1 MQLVVVGV
9 NQEAAPV
16 ALRERLAF
24 AAADL
29 PDALAALR
37 EVVAEGCILSTC
49 NRTEIVGLAGHAESG
64 AESLARFLAESRGVS
79 LAEIRPHLRTFA
91 HEAAVEH
98 LFTVAAGLDSMV
110 LGEDQILAQVKAA
123 FDSAAAAGALGP
135 ALHRL
140 GDLALAAGKRV
151 RAETVIGQ
159 GNLSVVSVAL
169 RLALTELGAWQERA
183 VLLIGGGDIAEL
195 ALKHLA
201 KGRPAAITI
210 VNRTYERAAALA
222 ARYDAD
228 ARSWAELPAALVSAD
243 VAVSCT
249 SAPGIVL
256 DAPALA
262 RALAARPDRPLL
274 CLDLAVPRDIAPAAR
289 NLPGV
294 TLHDVDALQALADE
308 GWRQR
313 AAAIA
318 PARAIIA
325 AETARYMDWWRA
337 REVAPAIAALRGHAD
352 AIREAEV
359 ARALARLPALTPREA
374 EVVRALAAGIV
385 NKLLHRPIMALKTA
399 PEGANMA
406 VTLQELFGLPA
417 SPPAISSRHAED
429 AYAALTAPATV
440 PAPQSRVTHD
450 SRLTTHD

>member
-9 NQEAAPV
+9 NQETAPV

-37 EVVAEGCILSTC
+37 DVVAEGCILSTC
-49 NRTEIVGLAGHAESG
+49 NRTEIVGLAGHADSG

-98 LFTVAAGLDSMV
+98 LFMVAAGLDSMV
-110 LGEDQILAQVKAA
+110 LGEDQILAQVRAA

-140 GDLALAAGKRV
+140 GDLALGAGKRV

-169 RLALTELGAWQERA
+169 RLAFTELGAWQA
-183 VLLIGGGDIAEL
+183 CTVLLVGGGDIAEL
-195 ALKHLA
+195 VLKHLA
-201 KGRPAAITI
+201 KDRPAAITI

-222 ARYDAD
+222 ARYGAAARPWAD
-228 ARSWAELPAALVSAD
+228 LATALASAD
-243 VAVSCT
+243 VIVSCT
-249 SAPGIVL
+249 SAPGVVL
-256 DAPALA
+256 DAPVFAV
-262 RALAARPDRPLL
+262 RPDRPLL

-289 NLPGV
+289 DLPGV

-308 GWRQR
+308 GWQQR

-318 PARAIIA
+318 PARAIVA
-325 AETARYMDWWRA
+325 AETTRYMEWWRA

-359 ARALARLPALTPREA
+359 ARALARLPELTPREA

-385 NKLLHRPIMALKTA
+385 NKLLHRPITTLKTA

-406 VTLQELFGLPA
+406 VSLQELFGLPA
-417 SPPAISSRHAED
+417 DPPAISPPRAED
-429 AYAALTAPATV
+429 AYSATGASV
-440 PAPQSRVTHD
+440 AMAVPQSLVAHD

>member
-1 MQLVVVGV
+1 VQLVVVGV
-9 NQEAAPV
+9 NQETAPV

-24 AAADL
+24 AVADL
-29 PDALAALR
+29 PGALAALR

-49 NRTEIVGLAGHAESG
+49 NRTELVGLAGHADSG
-64 AESLARFLAESRGVS
+64 VESLARFLAESRGVP
-79 LAEIRPHLRTFA
+79 LAEIRPYLRTFA
-91 HEAAVEH
+91 HAAAVEH

-123 FDSAAAAGALGP
+123 FDSAATAGALGP

-140 GDLALAAGKRV
+140 GDLALATGKRV

-183 VLLIGGGDIAEL
+183 VLLVGGGDIAEL
-195 ALKHLA
+195 VLKHLT
-201 KGRPAAITI
+201 KDRPAAITI

-222 ARYDAD
+222 ARYGATARPWAD
-228 ARSWAELPAALVSAD
+228 LLVALASAD
-243 VAVSCT
+243 VVISCT
-249 SAPGIVL
+249 SARGIVL
-256 DAPALA
+256 DAPVLA
-262 RALAARPDRPLL
+262 RALAAQPDRSLL

-294 TLHDVDALQALADE
+294 TLHDVDALQALCDE

-313 AAAIA
+313 AAAIV

-359 ARALARLPALTPREA
+359 ARALARLPELTPREA

-385 NKLLHRPIMALKTA
+385 NKLLHRPITTLKTA

-417 SPPAISSRHAED
+417 SPPTI
-429 AYAALTAPATV
+429 PATHTEAQ
-440 PAPQSRVTHD
+440 PDFATMPRKRSAAPIATHE